1 MQGWKRT
8 ALIAATSLLLAA
20 MMATWVLVDLDRADA
35 IASVIGAGAGLVGLA
50 YALVGGRDAPTVL
63 KATQTGNA
71 ASTGGGEAN
80 TGVRRKTATGLVEAS
95 AENTGDANA
104 DGAGGHANTG
114 VSTE

>member
-20 MMATWVLVDLDRADA
+20 MVATWVLVDLDRADA
-35 IASVIGAGAGLVGLA
+35 TASVIGAAAGLVGLA
-50 YALVGGRDAPTVL
+50 YALVGGRDAPAVL

-71 ASTGGGEAN
+71 TSTGGGEAN
-80 TGVRRKTATGLVEAS
+80 TGVRRKAATGPVEAS

-104 DGAGGHANTG
+104 GGPGGHANTG